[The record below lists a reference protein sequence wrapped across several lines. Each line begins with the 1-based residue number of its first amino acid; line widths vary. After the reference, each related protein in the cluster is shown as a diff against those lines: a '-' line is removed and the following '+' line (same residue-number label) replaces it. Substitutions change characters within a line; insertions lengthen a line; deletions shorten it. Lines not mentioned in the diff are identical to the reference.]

1 MRRHTKHIQSRK
13 LQINPVR
20 VVLVS
25 VPLLLLI
32 GVISFFR
39 YYTLQNVTVLGNVHY
54 TDEEIRE
61 EVTQGLFGSNTW
73 IISRTKSSFSPDD
86 LELVDQ
92 IDVKMKDNHSLQV
105 TVQEHQLIGY
115 VQYLDCDLYFDSD
128 GRVMDSVVR
137 GSEEDSTSQ
146 GTSDSASGSAVSGT
160 DGTADGATAGTQDTA
175 GNAAEDTTGTDTA
188 ESTESGSTTGTSN
201 AGTADG
207 TTGDSGS
214 TVSTVDTSTA
224 AGQVFGSD
232 TEALT
237 AEAVGKTATS
247 YMSAMKE
254 APLITGLSFESAQL
268 HEILPVADTGVFY
281 TILGISRMINKY
293 DITPDA
299 VNFDENMQITL
310 TYGDLTV
317 DLGEDQQIEE
327 KLARVAAILPSI
339 EGKSGILHME
349 DYDGSS
355 QNIVFSQ
362 SVLSGESL
370 DEEGTTTSTA
380 AGLTTETKKSV
391 SHEYALVQKQTQQTA
406 ASGTD
411 TMSGQTT
418 DGQTTDGQTGTAQ
431 DGSQQTT
438 GTASDGTT
446 QSGTD
451 QTGTSQSG
459 TAADSTTQSGTQQSG
474 TTQSDTTQSGTQQSG
489 TNQDNTAG
497 STGQGTS
504 SGEIQI
510 DRPVLGNLQ

>member
-1 MRRHTKHIQSRK
+1 MRRHTKHIKSK
-13 LQINPVR
+13 NIQINPVR
-20 VVLVS
+20 VVLVV

-39 YYTLQNVTVLGNVHY
+39 YYALQNVTVLGNVHY
-54 TDEEIRE
+54 TDEEIRA

-73 IISRTKSSFSPDD
+73 IVSHTKSSFSPTD

-92 IDVKMKDNHSLQV
+92 IDVKMKDNHSLQI

-146 GTSDSASGSAVSGT
+146 VTSDSTSGSTVTGT
-160 DGTADGATAGTQDTA
+160 DSTVDGTQDTTEAAIEDTSGKDTTTAEGSTSA
-175 GNAAEDTTGTDTA
+175 GNAGSESTTDTA
-188 ESTESGSTTGTSN
+188 DTGAADTASGDASSKKATS
-201 AGTADG
+201 G
-207 TTGDSGS
+207 GD
-214 TVSTVDTSTA
+214 TA
-224 AGQVFGSD
+224 AEQVSDSD
-232 TEALT
+232 TEALS

-247 YMSAMKE
+247 YMAAMKE
-254 APLITGLSFESAQL
+254 APLVTGLSFDSAQL
-268 HEILPVADTGVFY
+268 HEILPVADKSVFY

-310 TYGDLTV
+310 TYKELTV
-317 DLGEDQQIEE
+317 DLGADQQIEE
-327 KLARVAAILPSI
+327 KLARVAAILPSL

-370 DEEGTTTSTA
+370 DEEDTTTSTA

-391 SHEYALVQKQTQQTA
+391 SHDYALVQKKTQQSA
-406 ASGTD
+406 AAGETD
-411 TMSGQTT
+411 TTSGQTT
-418 DGQTTDGQTGTAQ
+418 EGQTDATQ
-431 DGSQQTT
+431 DSSQQTT
-438 GTASDGTT
+438 GDVSDN
-446 QSGTD
+446 
-451 QTGTSQSG
+451 
-459 TAADSTTQSGTQQSG
+459 ATQSGTQQSKLEG
-474 TTQSDTTQSGTQQSG
+474 
-489 TNQDNTAG
+489 NTEQ
-497 STGQGTS
+497 TTS